1 MGTRPFAGTGATKGR
16 KLSETK
22 LHGATRQ
29 EQALFQAGDFLQIE
43 HVPTGYKVRFSA
55 FIENFSDAYN
65 SEWSAEQVYG
75 RMDPIATYMHTRRAL
90 AVSWKIPAAS
100 SRQGGDNL
108 SKIGKLISFL
118 YPVYTNTTG
127 GDTDSSVINMAPLV
141 RVKFGNLIQNS
152 ETGGGLLGY
161 LNGFTTD
168 IDFTEQGVFAKS
180 EGFTREDIFVGNSA
194 AAKSLREDFDFQEPV
209 GNSKRRYFPRNVILN
224 FEMNVLHEHPMGWEL
239 GAEGMY
245 TLRAGKEG
253 FPYGNESKGSPSR
266 GYEVRPRPRVPAA
279 DGDANNPIKQ
289 AKQKK
294 ALGK

>member
-1 MGTRPFAGTGATKGR
+1 MGTKPFAGRGATKGR
-16 KLSETK
+16 TVSKSRLK
-22 LHGATRQ
+22 GALPQ
-29 EQALFQAGDFLQIE
+29 EEALYAAGDFLQIE

-90 AVSWKIPAAS
+90 AVSWKIPAS
-100 SRQGGDNL
+100 SFLQAQQNL
-108 SKIGKLISFL
+108 DEIGKLVSFL

-127 GDTDSSVINMAPLV
+127 GDTESSVINMAPLV

-168 IDFTEQGVFAKS
+168 VDFTEQGVFS
-180 EGFTREDIFVGNSA
+180 RNQNFLQSVGDSGFISPAAQGTLETEEETGNGD
-194 AAKSLREDFDFQEPV
+194 RQ
-209 GNSKRRYFPRNVILN
+209 YFPRNVIMN
-224 FEMNVLHEHPMGWEL
+224 FEMNVLHEHPMGWEI

-245 TLRAGKEG
+245 TLRSGKKG
-253 FPYGNESKGSPSR
+253 FPYGGKTRGSPSK
-266 GYEVRPRPRVPAA
+266 GYEVRPRPRSR
-279 DGDANNPIKQ
+279 GNNSQDPVRQNKE
-289 AKQKK
+289 KK
-294 ALGK
+294 ALK